1 MRSYNDRQDLYK
13 QYCIAHNKKETLEA
27 ESWRFE
33 TMLKVEIYQKDE
45 RKEYDDVE
53 KQYFDNVPGIEDT
66 PVNRDILQKI
76 EKGTYLNR
84 WEFIDRFGHRV
95 LCSDCCTGS
104 KAAFLVA
111 NTDLTVD
118 LAECGNNARDYILT
132 HFNRGSVIIYESAT
146 PIAVDPVPVDIQYR
160 NYHITKSSRLSHHLR
175 YEFPWR
181 PDLIHFPQEDQGI
194 EVIDWKQPW
203 GENGPEDRVVS
214 MLLMLRTHPETVPDT
229 ELLHALETE
238 IEATDLDWDQIRD
251 DLWDSGVRSIP
262 DIKNLPEGIPLAV
275 RQCTTKMQ
283 KKDR

>member
-1 MRSYNDRQDLYK
+1 MKGHNRLYSVEIK
-13 QYCIAHNKKETLEA
+13 VIDV
-27 ESWRFE
+27 
-33 TMLKVEIYQKDE
+33 MLKVDVRQKL
-45 RKEYDDVE
+45 RGAKYDDIE
-53 KQYFDNVPGIEDT
+53 RLYFDNVPGIEDT
-66 PVNRDILQKI
+66 PVNRDILQTI
-76 EKGTYLNR
+76 EKRTYLNR
-84 WEFIDRFGHRV
+84 WEFIDRFGYRV
-95 LCSDCCTGS
+95 LCTDCCTGS

-181 PDLIHFPQEDQGI
+181 PDLVNFPQEDQGI

-214 MLLMLRTHPETVPDT
+214 MLLMLWAHPEACSDP
-229 ELLHALETE
+229 ELIQALETE
-238 IEATDLDWDQIRD
+238 TAAADLDWDLIRD
-251 DLWDSGVRSIP
+251 DLWDSGVRFNSV
-262 DIKNLPEGIPLAV
+262 PESTPLV
-275 RQCTTKMQ
+275 FKKCIGKSQR
-283 KKDR
+283 KDRS